1 MTRNSSYNFCK
12 SVVEK
17 FVFLASVMICGDIG
31 FLSPSFFFLSEEEEV
46 IFFFRFRIS
55 HTISVLNVS
64 ISIYT
69 QTNVISYIMIL
80 NIIYTYIYI
89 YI

>member
-31 FLSPSFFFLSEEEEV
+31 FLSFHFFLSEEEEV
-46 IFFFRFRIS
+46 IFFF
-55 HTISVLNVS
+55 S
-64 ISIYT
+64 ISYFPYYF
-69 QTNVISYIMIL
+69 SFKYL
-80 NIIYTYIYI
+80 YIYI
-89 YI
+89 HKQRIIKCNNLYNDIKYYLYIYI

>member
-31 FLSPSFFFLSEEEEV
+31 FLSSSFFFLSEEEALT
-46 IFFFRFRIS
+46 S
-55 HTISVLNVS
+55 AYKNVS
-64 ISIYT
+64 WLKEKVSKIDLK
-69 QTNVISYIMIL
+69 N
-80 NIIYTYIYI
+80 
-89 YI
+89 